1 MSLCP
6 VGADMASNNI
16 DSDMDA
22 LPEEVEETK
31 PIDKISKELAGIR
44 KRRNTDSKRRF
55 PSAIED
61 WTLLMGL
68 GYGALYA
75 LLLFG
80 MSGGVFGETTSL
92 DHWASGTILDSGE
105 QCEEVLDTPW
115 IHAYPD
121 NDAEVLKISG
131 RNLGEGMAILNWTVL
146 ADEDSSTP
154 EPSGDEVEKR
164 NVKID
169 YSEWETG
176 MYQVVI
182 FIDMYPKD
190 VVYENI
196 TDENRDEL
204 RKNDTER
211 ISKEFEFEISTSE
224 NALSFLPFVDSEVK
238 REGHIVEDGPRSC
251 WSVTD
256 LGNWGFVLMG
266 AELGGGRETAMLT
279 GGAAGIPAWWMAFI
293 SLSLSVISLF
303 LAYPVMYKLYHQE
316 TDDMLSR
323 THIRKVVAD
332 VLRNT
337 ERRLHIKID
346 WDLYKIEVRD
356 LSIDIMVPYSNTD
369 GTFSDVADVRSD
381 VLKEVLEEFAL
392 FRVFKPVQLTVRS
405 IGDNQAIDFE
415 TGVGVGSG
423 MVEGEDM
430 EDQDYTSFFRDLH
443 MLSKVEDEVRE
454 SVKGYFRSKNDLI
467 LQMATVTSEDSIIFV
482 RVAYK
487 PNQRFAFFRFKDS
500 NSEIEKH
507 LRKYISREN
516 PELVGAQE
524 LIVKGR
530 NLVSTLADRSGAGR
544 VETLSSKGSK
554 DSRVAAVA
562 KQDGLGG
569 RVLQTKLFGDI
580 LSTVEYTANEKREM
594 INKWGFWGLIVF
606 VWIPFMA
613 SGVLVGA
620 MLGLLSRMKFMRV
633 LWATFVGGAVASLT
647 WAYTAEGI
655 VTVMHKYKLE
665 AAIPIAIIAFIGM
678 AFLHMRSTK
687 TRRQAEL
694 FEDTLLD
701 SFHADIRDKYGNE

>member
-1 MSLCP
+1 MCCCP
-6 VGADMASNNI
+6 VGAYMGSDDIVSDI
-16 DSDMDA
+16 ETTPVEVGDS
-22 LPEEVEETK
+22 K
-31 PIDKISKELAGIR
+31 PIDKVSKELAAIR
-44 KRRNTDSKRRF
+44 KRRNTDSKNRF

-61 WTLLMGL
+61 WTLLAGL

-80 MSGGVFGETTSL
+80 MSSGVFGESTAL
-92 DHWASGTILDSGE
+92 DHWASDTVLDAGD

-121 NDAEVLKISG
+121 NDVEAVKISG
-131 RNLGEGMAILNWTVL
+131 RNLAQGIPVLNWTVT
-146 ADEDSSTP
+146 ASDGGETP
-154 EPSGDEVEKR
+154 VPSQGEINKK
-164 NVKID
+164 NAKIEYHDWKTGTYELVITIDVYAMGSDMD
-169 YSEWETG
+169 Y
-176 MYQVVI
+176 
-182 FIDMYPKD
+182 
-190 VVYENI
+190 
-196 TDENRDEL
+196 
-204 RKNDTER
+204 KNESDRVNGTER
-211 ISKEFEFEISTSE
+211 INKVIEFEISTSK

-238 REGHIVEDGPRSC
+238 REATILEDGPRSC

-303 LAYPVMYKLYHQE
+303 LAYPVMYKLYHQD

-323 THIRKVVAD
+323 THIRKVVVD
-332 VLRNT
+332 VLRNS
-337 ERRLHIKID
+337 ESRLHINID

-356 LSIDIMVPYSNTD
+356 LSIDIMVPYSNTE
-369 GTFSDVADVRSD
+369 GTFSDSADVRSEI
-381 VLKEVLEEFAL
+381 LKEILEEFAL

-423 MVEGEDM
+423 MIEEEDA
-430 EDQDYTSFFRDLH
+430 EDQDYTAFFRDLH
-443 MLSKVEDEVRE
+443 MLSKVEDDVRE
-454 SVKGYFRSKNDLI
+454 SVKGYFRSTNDLI

-500 NSEIEKH
+500 NSDIEKD

-516 PELVGAQE
+516 PELVGTQE

-544 VETLSSKGSK
+544 VETLTSK
-554 DSRVAAVA
+554 DSKDARVAAVA

-633 LWATFVGGAVASLT
+633 LWATFVGGAAASLT

-655 VTVMHKYKLE
+655 ITVMHKYKLE

-687 TRRQAEL
+687 IRRQAEL

-701 SFHADIRDKYGNE
+701 SFHADIRDKYGSE

>member
-1 MSLCP
+1 M
-6 VGADMASNNI
+6 GSNDITTDI
-16 DSDMDA
+16 DST
-22 LPEEVEETK
+22 PEDSEDIK
-31 PIDKISKELAGIR
+31 PIDKVSKELAGIR
-44 KRRNTDSKRRF
+44 KRRNTDSKNRF

-61 WTLLMGL
+61 WTLLAGL

-75 LLLFG
+75 MLLFG
-80 MSGGVFGETTSL
+80 MSSGLFGESTSL
-92 DHWASGTILDSGE
+92 DHWASDTFLDSGD

-121 NDAEVLKISG
+121 NDVESVKISG
-131 RNLGEGMAILNWTVL
+131 RNLAQGLVVLNWTVDASEGATDPL
-146 ADEDSSTP
+146 P
-154 EPSGDEVEKR
+154 NQGEVNK
-164 NVKID
+164 KSATID
-169 YSEWETG
+169 YAEWETG
-176 MYQVVI
+176 TYELI
-182 FIDMYPKD
+182 IIIDI
-190 VVYENI
+190 YEPG
-196 TDENRDEL
+196 TDMDNRTEEDRL
-204 RKNDTER
+204 NGTER
-211 ISKEFEFEISTSE
+211 IDKTLEFEISTSK
-224 NALSFLPFVDSEVK
+224 NALSFLPFIDSEVK
-238 REGHIVEDGPRSC
+238 REAHILEDGPRSC

-303 LAYPVMYKLYHQE
+303 LAYPVMYKLYHQD

-323 THIRKVVAD
+323 THIKKVVVD
-332 VLRNT
+332 VLRNS
-337 ERRLHIKID
+337 ESRMHIQID

-356 LSIDIMVPYSNTD
+356 LSIDIMVPYSNTE
-369 GTFSDVADVRSD
+369 GTFSDSADVRSEI
-381 VLKEVLEEFAL
+381 LKEILEEFAL

-423 MVEGEDM
+423 MIDDEDP
-430 EDQDYTSFFRDLH
+430 EDQDYTTFFRDLH
-443 MLSKVEDEVRE
+443 MLSKVEDDVKE
-454 SVKGYFRSKNDLI
+454 SINGYFRSKSDLD

-487 PNQRFAFFRFKDS
+487 PNQKFAFFRFKDS
-500 NSEIEKH
+500 NTEIEKK

-516 PELVGAQE
+516 PELVGTQE

-544 VETLSSKGSK
+544 VETLSSKDSK
-554 DSRVAAVA
+554 DARVAAVA

-633 LWATFVGGAVASLT
+633 LWATFAGGAAASLT

-655 VTVMHKYKLE
+655 ITVMHKYKLE

-687 TRRQAEL
+687 IRRQAEL

-701 SFHADIRDKYGNE
+701 SFHADIRDKYGNQ

>member
-1 MSLCP
+1 MGSKNIESDIGTNIGDASDSKP
-6 VGADMASNNI
+6 V
-16 DSDMDA
+16 
-22 LPEEVEETK
+22 
-31 PIDKISKELAGIR
+31 DKVSKELSAIR
-44 KRRNTDSKRRF
+44 KRRNSDSKRRF

-61 WTLLMGL
+61 WTLLAGL
-68 GYGALYA
+68 GYGAVFA
-75 LLLFG
+75 MLLFG
-80 MSGGVFGETTSL
+80 MAGGVFGESTSL
-92 DHWASGTILDSGE
+92 DHWASDTSLDSGE

-121 NDAEVLKISG
+121 NDAEILKVSG
-131 RNLGEGMAILNWTVL
+131 RNLANGIYVLNWSIT
-146 ADEDSSTP
+146 EDGAG
-154 EPSGDEVEKR
+154 EPVSQDEVHKKT
-164 NVKID
+164 VKISYD
-169 YSEWETG
+169 ELGTG
-176 MYQVVI
+176 TYDLII
-182 FIDMYPKD
+182 FIDIYD
-190 VVYENI
+190 SQTADIENA
-196 TDENRDEL
+196 
-204 RKNDTER
+204 TEEDR
-211 ISKEFEFEISTSE
+211 LNGTKSLTKTLQFEISTSE

-238 REGHIVEDGPRSC
+238 KEANFVEDGPRSC

-323 THIRKVVAD
+323 THIRKVVVD

-337 ERRLHIKID
+337 ERRLHIQID

-356 LSIDIMVPYSNTD
+356 LSIDIMIPYSNTE
-369 GTFSDVADVRSD
+369 GTFSDSADVRSEI
-381 VLKEVLEEFAL
+381 LKEVLEEFAL

-423 MVEGEDM
+423 MIEEGEV
-430 EDQDYTSFFRDLH
+430 EDQDYTAIFRDLH

-454 SVKGYFRSKNDLI
+454 SVKGFFRTNNDLN

-487 PNQRFAFFRFKDS
+487 PNQRFAFFRFKNS
-500 NSEIEKH
+500 NLDIEKD

-516 PELVGAQE
+516 PELVGSQE

-544 VETLSSKGSK
+544 VETLSSKDSN

-633 LWATFVGGAVASLT
+633 LWATFVGGAIASLT

-678 AFLHMRSTK
+678 AVLHMRSTK

-701 SFHADIRDKYGNE
+701 SFHADIRDKYGNQ

>member
-1 MSLCP
+1 MCCCP
-6 VGADMASNNI
+6 VGAYMGSEDIVSDI
-16 DSDMDA
+16 ETTPVEVGDS
-22 LPEEVEETK
+22 K
-31 PIDKISKELAGIR
+31 PIDKVSKELAAIR
-44 KRRNTDSKRRF
+44 KRRNTDSKNRF

-61 WTLLMGL
+61 WTLLAGL

-80 MSGGVFGETTSL
+80 MSSGVFGESTAL
-92 DHWASGTILDSGE
+92 DHWASDTVLDAGD

-121 NDAEVLKISG
+121 NDVEAVKISG
-131 RNLGEGMAILNWTVL
+131 RNLAQGIPVLNWSVT
-146 ADEDSSTP
+146 ASDGGETP
-154 EPSGDEVEKR
+154 TPSQGEINKKS
-164 NVKID
+164 VKIEYD
-169 YSEWETG
+169 DWKTG
-176 MYQVVI
+176 TYELVI
-182 FIDMYPKD
+182 TIDMYVIGSD
-190 VVYENI
+190 LDY
-196 TDENRDEL
+196 
-204 RKNDTER
+204 KNESDRVNGTER
-211 ISKEFEFEISTSE
+211 IDKVLEFEISTSK

-238 REGHIVEDGPRSC
+238 REATILEDGPRSC

-279 GGAAGIPAWWMAFI
+279 GGAAGIPAWWMAFV

-303 LAYPVMYKLYHQE
+303 LAYPVMYKLYHQD

-323 THIRKVVAD
+323 THIRKVVVD
-332 VLRNT
+332 VLRNS
-337 ERRLHIKID
+337 ESRLHINID

-356 LSIDIMVPYSNTD
+356 LSIDIMVPYSNTE
-369 GTFSDVADVRSD
+369 GTFSDSADVRSEI
-381 VLKEVLEEFAL
+381 LKEILEEFAL

-423 MVEGEDM
+423 MIEEEDA
-430 EDQDYTSFFRDLH
+430 EDQDYTAFFRDLH
-443 MLSKVEDEVRE
+443 MLSKVEDDVRE
-454 SVKGYFRSKNDLI
+454 SVKGYFRSTNDLI

-500 NSEIEKH
+500 NSDIEKD

-516 PELVGAQE
+516 PELVGTQE

-544 VETLSSKGSK
+544 VETLTSK
-554 DSRVAAVA
+554 DSKDARVAAVA

-633 LWATFVGGAVASLT
+633 LWATFAGGAAASLT

-655 VTVMHKYKLE
+655 ITVMHKYKLE

-687 TRRQAEL
+687 IRRQAEL

-701 SFHADIRDKYGNE
+701 SFHADIRDKYGSE